1 MIRDRLLNKMFEMK
15 VTVKE
20 RILKINYFWIIK
32 K

>member
-15 VTVKE
+15 VTVNE